1 MPAAKGTQP
10 KNAPK
15 GRKKGV
21 PNKLT
26 ATVKGAFEKV
36 FHDLQE
42 DPEKPHALAA
52 WAQMEPTEFYKLAA
66 KLIPTEL
73 KGELTHNHKV
83 PGLAVVAA
91 ALGVKSR
98 IDVLRHRV
106 SMGILRA
113 KLEGCTGM

>member
-1 MPAAKGTQP
+1 MAVPNRGTF
-10 KNAPK
+10 
-15 GRKKGV
+15 KKGEKR
-21 PNKLT
+21 PNQGKRGPGKLT

-91 ALGVKSR
+91 ALGVKKP
-98 IDVLRHRV
+98 D
-106 SMGILRA
+106 
-113 KLEGCTGM
+113 